1 VAKIVKR
8 KAPAKK
14 AAPKKA
20 AVARK
25 AAPTRAA
32 KANGKGAGLLQR
44 EVEQFLYRQ
53 AEALDEKRWQAF
65 IDLFTDDG
73 MYWMPPAPHYT
84 TWEGM
89 PSIFIEDRDL
99 MTVRMKRV
107 QHPHAWSQHP
117 DWGTNH
123 VVSNVIIEKVDP
135 KAGEVHVRS
144 RFHMMELRRDD
155 LRHFAGTYRHR
166 LKLTDDGF
174 RIKLQRVDMVNSQAP
189 YEYVLQVWV

>member
-1 VAKIVKR
+1 MAKTVR
-8 KAPAKK
+8 KK
-14 AAPKKA
+14 AAAKKPA
-20 AVARK
+20 SKRVAKRV
-25 AAPTRAA
+25 APAG
-32 KANGKGAGLLQR
+32 ANGKGAGLLQR

-53 AEALDEKRWQAF
+53 AEALDEKRWGDF
-65 IDLFTDDG
+65 IGMFTADG

-107 QHPHAWSQHP
+107 QHPHAWSQAP

-144 RFHMMELRRDD
+144 RFHMVELRRDE

-166 LKLTDDGF
+166 LKLTGDGF